1 MANGVF
7 NIMKGTW
14 RYFCTLPGFTDS
26 LDFVLIKTGVQADD
40 LLNNFD
46 NLASLK
52 SQNTEA
58 DFSNYSRKQL
68 TSGVTITQD
77 NTANTVSVDVAD
89 QTWGAASPTNALAKL
104 IVCYRPASTSTDPD
118 LIPMFY
124 FDFVATTNGSDLIAQ
139 VNAAGLAGTT

>member
-7 NIMKGTW
+7 NIMKGSW
-14 RYFCTLPGFTDS
+14 RYFCTLPGLTDS
-26 LDFVLIKTGVQADD
+26 LDIVLIKSGVQADD

-52 SQNTEA
+52 SQNAEA
-58 DFSNYSRKQL
+58 DFANYLRKQL
-68 TSGVTITQD
+68 NTGVTITQD
-77 NTANTVSVDVAD
+77 NTANTVDVDIPD

-124 FDFVATTNGSDLIAQ
+124 FDYVGTTNGSDLIAQ